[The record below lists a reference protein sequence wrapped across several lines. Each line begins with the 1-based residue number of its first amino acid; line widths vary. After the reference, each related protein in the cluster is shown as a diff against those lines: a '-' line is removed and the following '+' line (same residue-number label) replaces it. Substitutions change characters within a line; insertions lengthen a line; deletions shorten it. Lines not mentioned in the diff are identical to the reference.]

1 MNYVDKLQKEQLS
14 YTEERKEINEL
25 RKKVQQ
31 LQLKVVEGQSKDD
44 LIVSLKTHIKDLQ
57 TTLSDL
63 MHNVNNELVELK
75 TFIKENTPIKSKE
88 KKSQES
94 QIPTSCTPFGESNAV
109 HNVKLPHSKPFQFCV
124 IVK

>member
-25 RKKVQQ
+25 REKVQQ

-88 KKSQES
+88 KNLKSLIYQLVALLS
-94 QIPTSCTPFGESNAV
+94 VNQTLFTMLNYPIPNLSSSV
-109 HNVKLPHSKPFQFCV
+109 
-124 IVK
+124 

>member
-31 LQLKVVEGQSKDD
+31 LQLKVVEGQSKDV

-88 KKSQES
+88 KNLKSLIYQLVALLS
-94 QIPTSCTPFGESNAV
+94 VNQTLFTMLNYPT
-109 HNVKLPHSKPFQFCV
+109 SKPFQFCV